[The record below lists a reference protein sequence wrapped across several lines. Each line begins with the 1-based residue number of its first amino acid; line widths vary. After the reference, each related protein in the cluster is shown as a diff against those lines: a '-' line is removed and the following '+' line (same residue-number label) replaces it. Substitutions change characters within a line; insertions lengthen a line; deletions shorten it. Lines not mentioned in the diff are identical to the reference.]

1 MADVSDYQLMAA
13 MASGNTQDRQR
24 QHGDSE
30 RAANTKRLSTM
41 QRRALACWPDIRA
54 ADPCPIAKGSSW
66 LPKLSLSN
74 CHYPC
79 SLDARRDM

>member
-1 MADVSDYQLMAA
+1 MSATTDCN
-13 MASGNTQDRQR
+13 GKWNTQDR

-30 RAANTKRLSTM
+30 RAASTKRLLDETM

-66 LPKLSLSN
+66 LPKLSLLN

-79 SLDARRDM
+79 SLDARQDM